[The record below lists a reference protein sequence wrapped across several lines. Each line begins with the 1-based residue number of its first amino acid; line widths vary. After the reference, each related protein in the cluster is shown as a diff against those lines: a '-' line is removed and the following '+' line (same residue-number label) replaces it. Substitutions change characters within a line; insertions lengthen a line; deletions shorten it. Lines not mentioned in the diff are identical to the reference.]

1 MPIMLNEPTVG
12 ERIPVLKRRALGQ
25 SFTGALILTD
35 QRDSQKK
42 NDLTGAMEPVLKPNG
57 KARQELIVRLVTI
70 TSTMPAGIGDDEDV
84 PTAGAIVRIILKGG
98 GFSQWIDANKA
109 LPSRQVG
116 DIIDITSTNAVLY
129 SGDGTAGTKTT
140 DQAAIDAWRT
150 KGRQVGIYGDLT
162 IRRATPAETA
172 WVTAAETAYHAART
186 PIALEDGDMF
196 SD

>member
-1 MPIMLNEPTVG
+1 MPITLNEPTVG

-84 PTAGAIVRIILKGG
+84 PTAGA
-98 GFSQWIDANKA
+98 
-109 LPSRQVG
+109 
-116 DIIDITSTNAVLY
+116 VL
-129 SGDGTAGTKTT
+129 D
-140 DQAAIDAWRT
+140 RF
-150 KGRQVGIYGDLT
+150 LH
-162 IRRATPAETA
+162 
-172 WVTAAETAYHAART
+172 HAAVIAITGESYRLKDAALAKPKAAPRT
-186 PIALEDGDMF
+186 
-196 SD
+196 S

>member
-1 MPIMLNEPTVG
+1 MPITLNEPTVG

-84 PTAGAIVRIILKGG
+84 RQRAVIL
-98 GFSQWIDANKA
+98 
-109 LPSRQVG
+109 
-116 DIIDITSTNAVLY
+116 
-129 SGDGTAGTKTT
+129 GDGDGFGNWFHAVYSTHVERGNLHMCL
-140 DQAAIDAWRT
+140 
-150 KGRQVGIYGDLT
+150 IYFQHL
-162 IRRATPAETA
+162 
-172 WVTAAETAYHAART
+172 
-186 PIALEDGDMF
+186 F
-196 SD
+196 SLAKWL